1 MKYLNKTV
9 WCFCLPALLFG
20 GCDSGKEEIP
30 YRENPVAVR
39 FSVAEDSFV
48 QTRADL
54 IGKDGTGPQYG
65 TIYIRQTPKE
75 DQNTH
80 MWGHYR
86 VTEGQSGSLT
96 LEDKE
101 HLYWLDSETEYF
113 FEAISVPVNGNDIER
128 SGDVTF
134 TDEMPYESGGQGE
147 VTFGGYDTG
156 LEYFVGVTVGPQKLS
171 NGQTVTMS
179 MARQIGKIIFKTIKY
194 KNASDV
200 ENENVEECRIIFPNL
215 PTKATFDLDRMYRV
229 NQVTMDPQP
238 LGTNGRNY
246 LCLTDSDEKG
256 IKMTWKKALYPKPT
270 HLTEDE
276 HNSKTQAIYLPTFMF
291 WDGKDNKPENQSG
304 FFIIQYKDRTYTGNL
319 NVKTL
324 GTNDYI
330 RLWPGDCLRV
340 IVTLQDGPA
349 VGGGDGSA
357 IAEWSIA
364 AEQEVPHYPLPG
376 IYTAEDA
383 QELFAA
389 LQSGKVIPE
398 RFYKEENG
406 KKVIRLFTNIDWSMV
421 TTELIIPDEFVF
433 VGQGYN
439 VRLGEGGSIS
449 GAMEGLLY
457 INGKRYEDGVL
468 ADALRKSGTYKKHD
482 SVC

>member
-1 MKYLNKTV
+1 
-9 WCFCLPALLFG
+9 
-20 GCDSGKEEIP
+20 
-30 YRENPVAVR
+30 
-39 FSVAEDSFV
+39 
-48 QTRADL
+48 
-54 IGKDGTGPQYG
+54 
-65 TIYIRQTPKE
+65 
-75 DQNTH
+75 
-80 MWGHYR
+80 
-86 VTEGQSGSLT
+86 
-96 LEDKE
+96 
-101 HLYWLDSETEYF
+101 
-113 FEAISVPVNGNDIER
+113 
-128 SGDVTF
+128 
-134 TDEMPYESGGQGE
+134 
-147 VTFGGYDTG
+147 
-156 LEYFVGVTVGPQKLS
+156 
-171 NGQTVTMS
+171 
-179 MARQIGKIIFKTIKY
+179 
-194 KNASDV
+194 
-200 ENENVEECRIIFPNL
+200 
-215 PTKATFDLDRMYRV
+215 
-229 NQVTMDPQP
+229 
-238 LGTNGRNY
+238 
-246 LCLTDSDEKG
+246 
-256 IKMTWKKALYPKPT
+256 
-270 HLTEDE
+270 
-276 HNSKTQAIYLPTFMF
+276 MF

-383 QELFAA
+383 QELFAV

-421 TTELIIPDEFVF
+421 TTELIIPDDFVF

-449 GAMEGLLY
+449 GTMEGLLY

-482 SVC
+482 SVCWRNANR

>member
-1 MKYLNKTV
+1 
-9 WCFCLPALLFG
+9 
-20 GCDSGKEEIP
+20 
-30 YRENPVAVR
+30 
-39 FSVAEDSFV
+39 
-48 QTRADL
+48 
-54 IGKDGTGPQYG
+54 
-65 TIYIRQTPKE
+65 
-75 DQNTH
+75 
-80 MWGHYR
+80 
-86 VTEGQSGSLT
+86 
-96 LEDKE
+96 
-101 HLYWLDSETEYF
+101 
-113 FEAISVPVNGNDIER
+113 
-128 SGDVTF
+128 
-134 TDEMPYESGGQGE
+134 
-147 VTFGGYDTG
+147 
-156 LEYFVGVTVGPQKLS
+156 
-171 NGQTVTMS
+171 
-179 MARQIGKIIFKTIKY
+179 
-194 KNASDV
+194 
-200 ENENVEECRIIFPNL
+200 
-215 PTKATFDLDRMYRV
+215 MYRV

-238 LGTNGRNY
+238 LGMNGRNY

-349 VGGGDGSA
+349 GGGGDGSA

-383 QELFAA
+383 QELFAV

-421 TTELIIPDEFVF
+421 TTELIIPDDFVF